1 MKTLD
6 EYRKAGEDIRG
17 KLQLA
22 TYPVAQ
28 RQRHFLRR
36 PRECYENCSSFS

>member
-22 TYPVAQ
+22 TYPVAITYI
-28 RQRHFLRR
+28 RTEAEIPKGSFR
-36 PRECYENCSSFS
+36 PSKG